1 VGGAPSC
8 PPEHATW
15 HSMASM
21 FPSPIFHGESSHAL
35 RSLIFVH
42 PKKIQPQTGHTMP
55 PLPAPKLQ
63 GVWSTYCRLK
73 SSHPKDHVLPET
85 SSTHQSTPHARMTRG
100 ENVWCP
106 GSAPPL
112 VAHLQVHLQATCRP
126 TCSVCEVVPA
136 PNPTPSTRVFTHI
149 NHPTSAWPSLTT
161 KHTMKQGFRP
171 RPSIWP

>member
-1 VGGAPSC
+1 VPPHAPPSM
-8 PPEHATW
+8 PPGIAWPACSLARFFTGNPA
-15 HSMASM
+15 M
-21 FPSPIFHGESSHAL
+21 PSDLSYSS
-35 RSLIFVH
+35 I
-42 PKKIQPQTGHTMP
+42 PKRYSPKQAIPCP

-85 SSTHQSTPHARMTRG
+85 SSTHQSNPHARMTRG